1 MNDNKIL
8 HVKTFNYVQKKS
20 CQEVLVEFITS
31 NKIKREDIL
40 CINESIEPYR
50 ETILYYYK

>member
-20 CQEVLVEFITS
+20 CQEVLVEFVSS